1 MANIQLTLNIDEANK
16 VITINGFSQDLSINY
31 ASDVDFTQ
39 LVGLLGRSI
48 ESDTMID
55 VIGNYVGND
64 EKLNVIV
71 QTIVEIVAKYNEVIT
86 PPDSSEVVAQ
96 PVDDLP
102 F

>member
-16 VITINGFSQDLSINY
+16 VITINGFSQDFSINY
-31 ASDVDFTQ
+31 TSDVDFTQ

-55 VIGNYVGND
+55 VISNYGGND
-64 EKLNVIV
+64 EKLNAII
-71 QTIVEIVAKYNEVIT
+71 QTIVEIVDKYNEVIT

-102 F
+102 L